1 MLRPPIGREHTAMIA
16 DLLPFV
22 AFAFVVSATPG
33 PNNVLVLATAV
44 AHGLRAT
51 IPLVLGVVFGLG
63 FMVVVVGMGL
73 AKPLTTY
80 TALHAALRWLGIAWM
95 LVLSWQVARA
105 GSPSIPGRQ
114 TADAP
119 LGFWGA
125 CAFQWVNPKAWVMAL
140 TTATTYTV
148 PGDDLASQVLLLAA
162 VFVLVSTPSV
172 GAWALLGARASR
184 LLASPT
190 RARAFNLTMGLLL
203 VASIIPAALE

>member
-1 MLRPPIGREHTAMIA
+1 MIA
-16 DLLPFV
+16 ELLPFV

-33 PNNVLVLATAV
+33 PNNVLVLATA
-44 AHGLRAT
+44 ASHGLRAT
-51 IPLVLGVVFGLG
+51 IPLVLGVAFGLG
-63 FMVVVVGMGL
+63 FMVVVVGLGL

-119 LGFWGA
+119 RGFWGA
-125 CAFQWVNPKAWVMAL
+125 CAFQWMNPKAWVMAL
-140 TTATTYTV
+140 TTATTYTI
-148 PGDDLASQVLLLAA
+148 PSGDLARQVLLLAA
-162 VFVLVSTPSV
+162 VFVLVSMPSV

-184 LLASPT
+184 LLASSA

-203 VASIIPAALE
+203 AASTIPAARE